1 MAKSII
7 LDFEGAQSSF
17 EHTKLDRAQLYG
29 SRRRIPL
36 DPEDQVCIR
45 ASLTVD
51 GLYLLQS
58 GMTAQGYFDE
68 QGKWLQRSQLVGLDS
83 DGNKLDVKPST
94 LGIAQKATAINPS
107 ELLRYTVNAIY
118 ILEPIT
124 LDSALA
130 SRMESGAVVRFGFNY
145 GTDYH
150 LETGFLVKNSEGYF
164 CLVGEPITASWSE
177 PGRIESIV
185 TTEDS
190 PDDLD
195 FEMF

>member
-1 MAKSII
+1 MS
-7 LDFEGAQSSF
+7 
-17 EHTKLDRAQLYG
+17 TR
-29 SRRRIPL
+29 
-36 DPEDQVCIR
+36 
-45 ASLTVD
+45 
-51 GLYLLQS
+51 
-58 GMTAQGYFDE
+58 GYI
-68 QGKWLQRSQLVGLDS
+68 QLVLELEHDCNQYAAIIQLGAATFT
-83 DGNKLDVKPST
+83 NANNST
-94 LGIAQKATAINPS
+94 SWTIEYVVVHADL
-107 ELLRYTVNAIY
+107 
-118 ILEPIT
+118 IT